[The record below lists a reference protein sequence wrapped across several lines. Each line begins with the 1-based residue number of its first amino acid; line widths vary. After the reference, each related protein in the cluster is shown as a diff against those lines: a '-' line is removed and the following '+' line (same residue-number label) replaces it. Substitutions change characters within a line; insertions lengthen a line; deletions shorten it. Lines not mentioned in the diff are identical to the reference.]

1 MSEEPVVDRRVTR
14 TQTAI
19 RQALIEL
26 IEERGFDALT
36 VSDITARAN
45 VNRGTFYLHY
55 RDKYDLLEQTQA
67 EIIGNIERI
76 FLEGAPL
83 QLEDLNSPDRPL
95 PVIVK
100 MFEYLRENSA
110 LMHAVIGLKGDAAL
124 QTRIKRAIERDLE
137 LGALTGGRPLT
148 FLVPREYLIAY
159 LLSAHFGVVQVWL
172 ERGCVESPREMA
184 LVLTRLSLGG
194 PLYAMGIGSG
204 ERAI

>member
-1 MSEEPVVDRRVTR
+1 MSEETTADRRVTR

-19 RQALIEL
+19 RRALIAL

-45 VNRGTFYLHY
+45 INRGTFYLHY
-55 RDKYDLLEQTQA
+55 RDKYDLVEQIQA

-83 QLEDLNSPDRPL
+83 RLEDLRSPDRPL
-95 PVIVK
+95 PVIIR
-100 MFEYLRENSA
+100 MFEYLKDESS
-110 LMHAVIGLKGDAAL
+110 LMHAIIGLKGDVAL
-124 QTRIKRAIERDLE
+124 QIRIKRAIERNLE

-159 LLSAHFGVVQVWL
+159 LLSAHFGVVQTWL
-172 ERGCVESPREMA
+172 ERGCEESPRAMA
-184 LVLTRLSLGG
+184 QILTRLSLGG
-194 PLYAMGIGSG
+194 PLYALGIGVG
-204 ERAI
+204 TQ